1 MKKQYIFLIMIGII
15 LYIFY
20 LIASFSYKEYQISS
34 HIEYIENLNE
44 DIKQKI
50 ERADSTIQYKQSKAY
65 RNSVLKSQQS
75 MKNKWEVVIYLTSE
89 KKYNKFTNA
98 GSEQEIVEEIEYLPN
113 DITSSMTIFQK
124 WMYFLFK
131 KDIR

>member
-1 MKKQYIFLIMIGII
+1 MKKQYIFLIMIWVI

-20 LIASFSYKEYQISS
+20 LISTFTYKEYQISS
-34 HIEYIENLNE
+34 HIEYITNLNE
-44 DIKQKI
+44 EIKKKI
-50 ERADSTIQYKQSKAY
+50 KEADSIIQYKQSKAY

-89 KKYNKFTNA
+89 KKYNKFTNT